1 MPPHQPSPFARR
13 SRILRLLAFLAASF
27 VSFLAFYSEYAT
39 ITRRLGHPCRP
50 DARQGSGFESP
61 RRGGG
66 VTTSQRAH
74 AVAKLLVSTGGTR
87 CQVSRPRS
95 PRDQHRV
102 PRLQTY
108 THSPSTRSPRLSTPL
123 PPLLL
128 AFVRHRAV
136 LMVDFL
142 AREKA
147 RPQHQA
153 APAPARPTSAPLA
166 CRWHRHACPSCW
178 ARCHRRCGRPRR
190 AHAVVCACARR
201 QVFARPGG

>member
-27 VSFLAFYSEYAT
+27 VSFLAFYSEYVT

-95 PRDQHRV
+95 PRDQHRASSACKLTPTARARV
-102 PRLQTY
+102 PPAFY
-108 THSPSTRSPRLSTPL
+108 TSSPSSPC
-123 PPLLL
+123 
-128 AFVRHRAV
+128 FC
-136 LMVDFL
+136 
-142 AREKA
+142 
-147 RPQHQA
+147 QA
-153 APAPARPTSAPLA
+153 
-166 CRWHRHACPSCW
+166 
-178 ARCHRRCGRPRR
+178 PRR
-190 AHAVVCACARR
+190 SDGRFFGARKGTPT
-201 QVFARPGG
+201 APGCPGPCSPY